1 VADPLRARAAK
12 AAAVQVPAARGV
24 VPTARRQ
31 GDRVV
36 YAFKVPGPPRPG
48 GAPSARWVKV
58 TLGPTGDVL
67 KVVVSR

>member
-1 VADPLRARAAK
+1 MVDPLRARAAK
-12 AAAVQVPAARGV
+12 AAAAQVPGARGV

-36 YAFKVPGPPRPG
+36 YAFKVPGPGRPG
-48 GAPSARWVKV
+48 GAPGTQWVKV
-58 TLGPTGDVL
+58 TLGPSGDVL